1 MKTSL
6 LSQSQKM
13 KLIHGAAIKRSLRE
27 VSPISIAVAYVGI
40 DWSTYI
46 DTSTLKEII
55 LSPTI
60 GSNPVA
66 ISQLVDKL
74 GWENIYF
81 LDNLHSKVYLGTAQA
96 AVGSFNL
103 TANGLSAA
111 GLQEAGYLISEPD
124 AIARLRDLLAEYKAL
139 ATAAYPTKLT
149 KSKRLTELRAIWD
162 RAIKTGSIRN
172 DSKSGD
178 IGDYVSTPG
187 DPDVYVCCTW
197 GDLKYSAQVVSPST
211 ISQSL
216 SFLDTD
222 EIKPDRWILCWA
234 AKDDGYPSKH
244 YDPYWLHID
253 EVLKDGAI
261 DTKYTQI
268 AIERNDRLFLNY
280 PFELTPQTVEALRAV
295 LSSGDFPEL
304 LGNKDPWSVNDTVA
318 RLPDFFEKVHQSMR
332 SEISGVASDAEKPL
346 PTMNEKELRQLF
358 KARVEQ
364 ATDLAVEK
372 GYVKQTIRNMLRET
386 HAVELAKKLVI
397 APDLKSGLIQLKKA
411 NALELSFECIMLE
424 PLFLSLFSKKILEA
438 AQWNLERVQKMAT

>member
-1 MKTSL
+1 
-6 LSQSQKM
+6 M
-13 KLIHGAAIKRSLRE
+13 KLIHGAAIKRTLRE

-46 DTSTLKEII
+46 DASTLKEVI

-81 LDNLHSKVYLGTAQA
+81 LDNLHSKVYLGATQA

-103 TANGLSAA
+103 TANGLSAV

-124 AIARLRDLLAEYKAL
+124 AIARLQDLLAEYKAL
-139 ATAAYPTKLT
+139 AATAYPTTLL

-162 RAIKTGSIRN
+162 RAIKTGAIRN

-178 IGDYVSTPG
+178 ILDYVSTPG

-197 GDLKYSAQVVSPST
+197 GDLKYSAQVISPST

-234 AKDDGYPSKH
+234 AKDDGYPNKRC
-244 YDPYWLHID
+244 DPYWLHID

-268 AIERNDRLFLNY
+268 AIQRKDRLFLNY
-280 PFELTPQTVEALRAV
+280 PFELTPPTVEALRAV
-295 LSSGDFPEL
+295 LTSDEFPEF

-318 RLPDFFEKVHQSMR
+318 RLPDFFEKVCQCIR
-332 SEISGVASDAEKPL
+332 SKIPSVVSDAEKSL

-358 KARVEQ
+358 KARVEA

-372 GYVKQTIRNMLRET
+372 GYVKRTIRSMLQAT

-411 NALELSFECIMLE
+411 NALELSFESIMLE
-424 PLFLSLFSKKILEA
+424 PQFSSLFSKKMLEA
-438 AQWNLERVQKMAT
+438 AQWNLKQVQNMTM